1 MNLKHIKVKIDTE
14 MQKAADAAD
23 ISVLFFQL
31 VLIFG
36 PFWVIFGPFRQ
47 FWFIFGPLRVIFGPF
62 FGANFF
68 GQKFISAIFITF
80 CISAPKT
87 ALQAAR

>member
-1 MNLKHIKVKIDTE
+1 MGGSYDDGGGDADGGPPE

-36 PFWVIFGPFRQ
+36 PFWVIFGPF
-47 FWFIFGPLRVIFGPF
+47 
-62 FGANFF
+62 FGANFLWQNMHLCYLNRF
-68 GQKFISAIFITF
+68 
-80 CISAPKT
+80 
-87 ALQAAR
+87 LQL